1 MLNKQFQVLP
11 WTVVPFIICSIPFK
25 MNIVQLSSAITGSIS
40 SILAAHSN
48 YIWILSL
55 AEEFDDDDLR
65 SIIRRLTSTF
75 PISVLTDLLDILYI
89 MNYQFEREIKDLIPY
104 KSDYDLWRLCGE
116 TEYSFLKLVDELRPV
131 LVTELNPKQTR
142 TAEDWIRIRRDIAIF
157 CVWARQY
164 PTLKTL
170 GEMFGLSE
178 QRIEQIVHFYLPIF
192 HVALCDRYIAWH
204 DDLYWRS
211 LEGKHYFYSYLKR
224 F

>member
-1 MLNKQFQVLP
+1 MNGPLDPIVGRGVWRWWPQKHYPPFDVNFPNFCTNRSLGYFVYHVL
-11 WTVVPFIICSIPFK
+11 
-25 MNIVQLSSAITGSIS
+25 
-40 SILAAHSN
+40 
-48 YIWILSL
+48 
-55 AEEFDDDDLR
+55 
-65 SIIRRLTSTF
+65 
-75 PISVLTDLLDILYI
+75 SVR
-89 MNYQFEREIKDLIPY
+89 EREIKDLIPY

-131 LVTELNPKQTR
+131 LVAELNPRQTR